1 MPQAVMDSPI
11 GRMLLPQLTQGV
23 NANRQN
29 GSILGLGQNTPAT
42 SSAASVRVITHSSQF
57 TQAMSDAKPTAA
69 VIFFT
74 SATCPPCKTLYP
86 LYDELAQELHGKAV
100 LIKVDVSNP
109 AVADIAQ
116 RYSISATPTFVTYL
130 KGEQLERW
138 SGADP
143 AKLRGNA
150 RLLVEMVSPKHL
162 HDTLGLPTFQKQ
174 NTPPSLYTKIPP
186 LQKLVAK
193 MDGSLAKS
201 AQTQALISFIETR
214 EKSPQD
220 AVLPSLQSLAEFL
233 QSSASSVQPQML
245 FGLVD
250 LFRCALVD
258 PRVSGYFAEDSDGK
272 TITALIHVVNSTGEC
287 PYALRLLTLQMAC
300 NMFSTPLF
308 TDSLM
313 KSDSLRQHFTA
324 LISSS
329 FLDDSHSNTRV
340 AAASLLFNLSL
351 SHRKARHKN
360 PGSGLPE
367 EDQVELAASVV
378 EAIGQEQESSEALH
392 GMLLALG
399 HLFYGTDLESELAD
413 LLRALAADNTI
424 ASKRKAF
431 PNEALIQEVG
441 TELLEK
447 GLRKP

>member
-1 MPQAVMDSPI
+1 M
-11 GRMLLPQLTQGV
+11 
-23 NANRQN
+23 
-29 GSILGLGQNTPAT
+29 
-42 SSAASVRVITHSSQF
+42 RVITQSAQF
-57 TQAMSDAKPTAA
+57 TQAIDDAKLSAA

-86 LYDELAQELHGKAV
+86 LYDELAQELQGKAV

-116 RYSISATPTFVTYL
+116 RYSISATPTFVSYL
-130 KGEQLERW
+130 KGEQFERW

-150 RLLVEMVSPKHL
+150 RLLVEMVSPRHV
-162 HDTLGLPTFQKQ
+162 HDTLQLPTFQKEG
-174 NTPPSLYTKIPP
+174 TSPSLYTKIPP
-186 LQKLVAK
+186 LQKLIAK
-193 MDGSLAKS
+193 MDDSLAKN
-201 AQTQALISFIETR
+201 AQTQALLLFIETR
-214 EKSPQD
+214 ETSPQD
-220 AVLPSLQSLAEFL
+220 AVLPTLKALTEFL
-233 QSSASSVQPQML
+233 QSSTNATEPRML

-258 PRVSGYFAEDSDGK
+258 PRVSGYFAEDSGGK
-272 TITALIHVVNSTGEC
+272 TIATLISIVNNTVEC
-287 PYALRLLTLQMAC
+287 PYALRLVTLQMAC

-313 KSDSLRQHFTA
+313 KSETLRQGFTT

-340 AAASLLFNLSL
+340 AAASLLFNVSL
-351 SHRKARHKN
+351 AHRKARQKTA
-360 PGSGLPE
+360 GSGLPE

-399 HLFYGTDLESELAD
+399 NLVYGADLESELAD
-413 LLRALAADNTI
+413 LLRALAADDTI
-424 ASKRKAF
+424 ASKKKAF
-431 PNEALIQEVG
+431 PKEALIQEVG
-441 TELLEK
+441 TELLGK